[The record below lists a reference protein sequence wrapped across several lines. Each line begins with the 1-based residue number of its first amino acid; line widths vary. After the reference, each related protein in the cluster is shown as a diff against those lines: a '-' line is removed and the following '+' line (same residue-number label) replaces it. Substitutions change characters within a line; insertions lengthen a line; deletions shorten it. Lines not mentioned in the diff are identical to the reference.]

1 MWSQD
6 SEHYARNPS
15 SAAKVKGA
23 RTFVGEQVKEAQ
35 RMLDMAIYGS
45 WAEEAELLGF
55 LQYAEN
61 CLKTAELP
69 VRWRGRHM

>member
-23 RTFVGEQVKEAQ
+23 RALVGEEVEEGQ
-35 RMLDMAIYGS
+35 RMLDMSNYGS
-45 WAEEAELLGF
+45 RAEESELLGF
-55 LQYAEN
+55 IQYAEN